1 MKLLKLIFNNYPVL
15 LSIIFLLL
23 IIISGLFSPQLAPHD
38 PMKQSLINSL
48 QPPFWSEGGDMKF
61 PLGTDHLG
69 RDILSQIIY
78 GSRISLAV
86 SISAVFLS
94 GFFGA
99 MIGLLSAYW
108 GGIFEDLVM
117 RVVDVQMA
125 FPFILLAL
133 IVLAV
138 LGPGFINIIIVL
150 LLTNW
155 IYYARISRAE
165 VLHIKE
171 TEYVQAAMALG
182 SSNIRIMVRHILPNM
197 VNPLIVLATL
207 RIASMV
213 LMESSLSFLG
223 LGITGVPTWGSMLS
237 NGRHYITVAYWMTTF
252 PGLAIFFTVLSV
264 NLLGD
269 WVRDVT
275 DPHLKNF

>member
-1 MKLLKLIFNNYPVL
+1 MKFFKLILNNYPVL

-38 PMKQSLINSL
+38 PMKQNLINSL
-48 QPPFWSEGGDMKF
+48 QPPFWSEGGDIKF